1 MNFLN
6 KITMSFF
13 NYNAI
18 KAWVDNDNIYVKLD
32 DGKESFLPINRFRL
46 LANAT
51 TAHLNNIEI
60 IDGYALHWPDLDEDL
75 SVAGFFEND
84 SDKISLET
92 KRLT

>member
-1 MNFLN
+1 
-6 KITMSFF
+6 MSFF

-18 KAWVDNDNIYVKLD
+18 KAWVDNNNIYVKLD
-32 DGKESFLPINRFRL
+32 NGKESFLPINRFRL

-75 SVAGFFEND
+75 SIAGFFEND
-84 SDKISLET
+84 SKTSVLELEKT
-92 KRLT
+92 SN